1 MEEVKVKFPLRSKI
15 YILVLT
21 ASIPFMALLVYVLV
35 AFVNYSD
42 AYGTVVSNMAI
53 ANNYNF
59 NFKEEMDESIYRL
72 AAESTTFET
81 IDDDPSLKSPY
92 KLIDELRN
100 EGSELMKITIDSE
113 SRRWLQSMLTNLDT
127 LEARIGDIKHNLDE
141 GGHYEENMEM
151 LDNNIYILT
160 DLIQDDIQYYIFYQT
175 KNIEQLK
182 IALNSQVFAFRTFI
196 IFLTIALILVVLITS
211 RYVINNITKPVIELS
226 IATKSI
232 AKGNFE
238 KRVGVLATKDEVAL
252 LAESTNDMARHLQ
265 VMVDKIKEDERK
277 MRYAELRLLQEQINP
292 HFLYN
297 TLETI
302 IWLIEC
308 EKNEDAVNMLV
319 SLSEFFRIVLSKGR
333 EYITIKE
340 EENHV
345 NSYLAIQ
352 QVRYRDILDYSINI
366 DSEIYDY
373 KILKLTLQ
381 PLIENSL
388 YHGIKYKR
396 AKGIIEITG
405 HKDGSNIILTV
416 RDTGVGMDEETLS
429 RLREE
434 ISRPCKETESGF
446 GIANVNERIKMNFG
460 TEYGISIES
469 ELGVGTTVTVVIPAT
484 LAEKPQERVIEKDQV
499 QKDDREDVKPQE

>member
-1 MEEVKVKFPLRSKI
+1 MEEVKVKFPLRNKI
-15 YILVLT
+15 FTL
-21 ASIPFMALLVYVLV
+21 VLV
-35 AFVNYSD
+35 ASVPFLAVLIYVLIAFMNYSN
-42 AYGTVVSNMAI
+42 AYGIIVSNMAI

-59 NFKEEMDESIYRL
+59 NFKEEMDESIYKL
-72 AAESTTFET
+72 AAESITFET
-81 IDDDPSLKSPY
+81 IDEDPTLKEPY
-92 KLIDELRN
+92 KLIEELRQ
-100 EGSELMKITIDSE
+100 EGSELMKITVDSE
-113 SRRWLQSMLTNLDT
+113 SRRWLQSMLRNLDT
-127 LEARIGDIKHNLDE
+127 LEVRVTDIKHNLDE

-182 IALNSQVFAFRTFI
+182 IALNTQVTQFMTFIVILLMIVVFAV
-196 IFLTIALILVVLITS
+196 LVVS
-211 RYVINNITKPVIELS
+211 AYVVNSITKPVIELS
-226 IATKSI
+226 KATESI

-238 KRVGVLATKDEVAL
+238 KRVGVSTKDEVAL

-277 MRYAELRLLQEQINP
+277 VRYTELRLLQEQINP

-297 TLETI
+297 TLDTI

-308 EKNEDAVNMLV
+308 ENNEGAVNMVV
-319 SLSEFFRIVLSKGR
+319 SLSDFFRLVLSKGR
-333 EYITIKE
+333 EYITIRE
-340 EENHV
+340 EEKHV
-345 NSYLAIQ
+345 KSYLEIQ
-352 QVRYRDILDYSINI
+352 QVRYRDILEYNI
-366 DSEIYDY
+366 DIDDELYEY

-396 AKGIIEITG
+396 AKGSIEISG
-405 HKDGSNIILTV
+405 RMENNNIILKV
-416 RDTGVGMDEETLS
+416 KDTGVGMDEETLK
-429 RLREE
+429 RLQEE

-460 TEYGISIES
+460 SKYGVSVES
-469 ELGVGTTVTVVIPAT
+469 EVGVGTTVTVMIPAT
-484 LAEKPQERVIEKDQV
+484 LAENPQV
-499 QKDDREDVKPQE
+499 